1 MEDEEYEEEDEEEE
15 MTLRRMNLFFPWTN
29 PFRPRKLQEEKK
41 EEEEEEEEEEMEEE
55 AKSQLEGPPVGPP
68 GRDGPQA
75 QVVFTGPKPKLP
87 PLGRQLESWFGLG

>member
-1 MEDEEYEEEDEEEE
+1 MEE
-15 MTLRRMNLFFPWTN
+15 
-29 PFRPRKLQEEKK
+29 
-41 EEEEEEEEEEMEEE
+41 EEE

-87 PLGRQLESWFGLG
+87 PLGRQLESWFGLGWSHGLLGPLDRRLESRFD